1 MVAISSATRH
11 ELVRAVSERYRTS
24 VSGDE
29 KGRILDEFVALSGYH
44 RKHAIR
50 VLNGF
55 TDDGARD
62 TRAAETV
69 RRGRPAGAH
78 RVLGSIG
85 SHLWQAT

>member
-11 ELVRAVSERYRTS
+11 ELLRAVSERYRTTGS
-24 VSGDE
+24 ADE

-55 TDDGARD
+55 TGTTAST
-62 TRAAETV
+62 TR
-69 RRGRPAGAH
+69 GG
-78 RVLGSIG
+78 
-85 SHLWQAT
+85 